1 MGISTKDWYCVLF
14 PHCDQKSK
22 IYSVVCTAHFMKF
35 YLSQRLIKEI
45 LASNC
50 IVKWRDLLTFFGHS
64 VVVTGP
70 LKVMPPI
77 SKPLL
82 LLGSPPIPPLLLP
95 YLFGHISQKVHNLFA
110 PSYRNANP
118 KSATDCE
125 IFRGPPPFRTFQFF
139 VSQILNF
146 ARGQWL
152 DDSSIMEISSKQFLS
167 AKVYLRQQCLYQVSL
182 SILFAINTPIVFV
195 QRIISILTKTFL
207 SVLAPF

>member
-1 MGISTKDWYCVLF
+1 
-14 PHCDQKSK
+14 
-22 IYSVVCTAHFMKF
+22 
-35 YLSQRLIKEI
+35 
-45 LASNC
+45 
-50 IVKWRDLLTFFGHS
+50 
-64 VVVTGP
+64 
-70 LKVMPPI
+70 MPPI

-82 LLGSPPIPPLLLP
+82 LGGPPIPPLLLP

-118 KSATDCE
+118 RSATDCE
-125 IFRGPPPFRTFQFF
+125 IFRGATTIQDISVFCLPNSQFCKGL
-139 VSQILNF
+139 IND
-146 ARGQWL
+146 WL
-152 DDSSIMEISSKQFLS
+152 TSKMEISSKQFLS

>member
-14 PHCDQKSK
+14 PTVTKRQ
-22 IYSVVCTAHFMKF
+22 
-35 YLSQRLIKEI
+35 
-45 LASNC
+45 NC
-50 IVKWRDLLTFFGHS
+50 ICYYSFHNMLFYSKVYLRNSSFKLQRSTKGPLRIFGHS
-64 VVVTGP
+64 VIVTGP

-77 SKPLL
+77 SKPL

-118 KSATDCE
+118 RSATDCE

-152 DDSSIMEISSKQFLS
+152 DDSSIMEISSKQFLFS
-167 AKVYLRQQCLYQVSL
+167 KTL
-182 SILFAINTPIVFV
+182 SQT
-195 QRIISILTKTFL
+195 
-207 SVLAPF
+207 

>member
-1 MGISTKDWYCVLF
+1 MKPLELQIDLKICQDLF
-14 PHCDQKSK
+14 SWWLEV
-22 IYSVVCTAHFMKF
+22 IYE
-35 YLSQRLIKEI
+35 IKQDFEFFDTI
-45 LASNC
+45 TLTGFS
-50 IVKWRDLLTFFGHS
+50 WDLMLKFFGHS
-64 VVVTGP
+64 VIVTGP

-77 SKPLL
+77 SKPL

-118 KSATDCE
+118 RSATDCE

-167 AKVYLRQQCLYQVSL
+167 AKHRRHRQQRS
-182 SILFAINTPIVFV
+182 
-195 QRIISILTKTFL
+195 
-207 SVLAPF
+207 